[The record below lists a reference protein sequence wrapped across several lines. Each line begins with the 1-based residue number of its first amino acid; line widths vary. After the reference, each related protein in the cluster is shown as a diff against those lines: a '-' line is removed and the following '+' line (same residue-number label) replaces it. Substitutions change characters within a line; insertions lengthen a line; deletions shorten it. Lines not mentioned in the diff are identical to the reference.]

1 MSTDATTNRERNLIP
16 DSELTRD
23 EVIARNLEVVA
34 AHFHNETPEL
44 VDKAIELYGDDIV
57 WEAPARGQIY
67 RTAAETK
74 AAYLDIFRT
83 ARYYKTTSLRRFAT
97 ERFVFDDQ
105 VSEVEVIDAKTPNLP
120 YPVGTR
126 MSVRLAHCFEMKD
139 GEIVREIAY
148 EIYRE
153 AGSDQDHDD
162 IPADATVEIFA

>member
-1 MSTDATTNRERNLIP
+1 MTIDAKSVPLDVP

-44 VDKAIELYGDDIV
+44 VDKAIELYGEDIV

-67 RTAAETK
+67 TEHAATK
-74 AAYLDIFRT
+74 EAYLNIFRT
-83 ARYYKTTSLRRFAT
+83 TKYHKTISLRRFAT
-97 ERFVFDDQ
+97 EQFVFDDQ
-105 VSEVEVIDAKTPNLP
+105 ISEVTVVAELMPNMP

-139 GEIVREIAY
+139 GQIVREIVY
-148 EIYRE
+148 EIFRE
-153 AGSDQDHDD
+153 AGSILDRDD
-162 IPADATVEIFA
+162 VPADADIELFD